1 MNTKIFKNKKIIVT
15 GHTGFKGSWL
25 VSWLYMLGAK
35 VTGIS
40 LDPTEKYYHYKYLKN
55 KIKIKDIR
63 LDIRNENKLK
73 NQILKIQPDFV
84 FHLAAQSIVSTSYL
98 KPKYTF
104 ETNVVG
110 SFNLLNS
117 LNKLKKK
124 CVVVMVTSDKCYK
137 NKELKKGYTENDELG
152 GDDFYS
158 SSKASTELMIN
169 SYYKSFIKK
178 KNPYLRVAT
187 ARAGNVVGGGDWSQD
202 RLIPDCVKK
211 WSKGQTV
218 YIRSPNSTR
227 PWQHVLEALNGYLT
241 LAYKLSINSKINGE
255 SFNFSNNKIK
265 NLSVISFVKKINKV
279 WPTGYWKI
287 VKSSKFKETSL
298 LQLKNTK
305 SKKILKWKNILSI
318 EKTAYLVGK
327 WYNGFYSSKQKKIDT
342 LNQLKFFMNLMEKK

>member
-1 MNTKIFKNKKIIVT
+1 MVNKQFWEGKKVLIT

-117 LNKLKKK
+117 LNKLKK
-124 CVVVMVTSDKCYK
+124 
-137 NKELKKGYTENDELG
+137 
-152 GDDFYS
+152 
-158 SSKASTELMIN
+158 
-169 SYYKSFIKK
+169 
-178 KNPYLRVAT
+178 
-187 ARAGNVVGGGDWSQD
+187 NV
-202 RLIPDCVKK
+202 
-211 WSKGQTV
+211 
-218 YIRSPNSTR
+218 
-227 PWQHVLEALNGYLT
+227 
-241 LAYKLSINSKINGE
+241 
-255 SFNFSNNKIK
+255 
-265 NLSVISFVKKINKV
+265 
-279 WPTGYWKI
+279 
-287 VKSSKFKETSL
+287 L
-298 LQLKNTK
+298 LL
-305 SKKILKWKNILSI
+305 W
-318 EKTAYLVGK
+318 
-327 WYNGFYSSKQKKIDT
+327 
-342 LNQLKFFMNLMEKK
+342 